1 MNKELNQLLLS
12 LRLGD
17 GSYPCSSEK
26 LGTYKLY
33 TSSIKEDYI
42 KYKRSILTKNGI
54 YTRDVNAK
62 SGYGSDKKIFAFSTN
77 IEKCISEVAVMDK
90 IDVINSLDMNGLILY
105 YLDDGSLHKSKRT
118 IHLYCSSFSDEE
130 VECLVNKVH
139 ELLKEKIPKR
149 YNDIKRDGRVFPYL
163 YLPVDTAKVLS
174 EYTRE
179 FLLNNKI
186 DSLLYKTIPPSQTI
200 ERIAK

>member
-1 MNKELNQLLLS
+1 M
-12 LRLGD
+12 
-17 GSYPCSSEK
+17 
-26 LGTYKLY
+26 
-33 TSSIKEDYI
+33 
-42 KYKRSILTKNGI
+42 
-54 YTRDVNAK
+54 
-62 SGYGSDKKIFAFSTN
+62 
-77 IEKCISEVAVMDK
+77 
-90 IDVINSLDMNGLILY
+90 
-105 YLDDGSLHKSKRT
+105 
-118 IHLYCSSFSDEE
+118 
-130 VECLVNKVH
+130 H